1 MILGGTISHSV
12 QRLASS
18 HFHLYW
24 QCILNAE
31 PPVRMAKCAVGT
43 AADSQF
49 CILFRQR
56 TYCNVLISS
65 IHSHRPPRKIC
76 CSGVRL
82 SRCLCFFLYLWTQSR
97 AGFRLEA
104 SQGRG
109 NSLLSSK
116 FQTFSSS
123 CSARMLSA
131 VCCRGYRWQQHFAV
145 GFTIFGEGTYN
156 SFES

>member
-1 MILGGTISHSV
+1 MGH
-12 QRLASS
+12 RLASS
-18 HFHLYW
+18 YFHSLTLYFP
-24 QCILNAE
+24 QRATRDNGEL
-31 PPVRMAKCAVGT
+31 AKCAVGT

-65 IHSHRPPRKIC
+65 IHSHRSPRKIC
-76 CSGVRL
+76 CSRVCL

-131 VCCRGYRWQQHFAV
+131 AVCCRGYRWQQHFAL
-145 GFTIFGEGTYN
+145 GFTIFGEGTYYC
-156 SFES
+156 FES